1 MFTHILDILDFM
13 VEALLHIWPY
23 LVITIPIAVA
33 VGMTDI
39 SDKIK
44 GIVNINPLL
53 AILVATL
60 VGAISPFCSCG
71 VIPVIW
77 ALLTAGVPIA
87 PVMSFWLAS
96 PSMDPEIFFLS
107 VSTLGWK
114 LAVWRLAGT
123 FVLSLSGGIITHV
136 AVQRNWLGK
145 RLLRTKPAMSV
156 PGMGQLVQR
165 VWQSFAALWETPRN
179 VVPNPDG
186 TLQIQGADVSC
197 GCGAEDSEKECIDSD
212 INDRPIA
219 SESTSPRSDFASR
232 LLSESKSAIVMVVKF
247 MALALFLE
255 ALIVLYVPQE
265 WIVGLV
271 GQGNIFAVPLAA
283 LLAVPVY
290 TTSLAAL
297 AMIGGLLEQGMH
309 PGAALAFLIAGP
321 TTTLPAMVAVWGLA
335 NRRIFAVYLLMTLF
349 GALLIG
355 LLYF

>member
-1 MFTHILDILDFM
+1 MLNHILDILDFM
-13 VEALLHIWPY
+13 TSSLLHIWPY
-23 LVITIPIAVA
+23 LLVTIPLAVA

-39 SDKIK
+39 ADKIK
-44 GIVNINPLL
+44 GLVNINPIL
-53 AILVATL
+53 AIFIATL

-114 LAVWRLAGT
+114 LAVWRLGGT
-123 FVLSLSGGIITHV
+123 FIMSLAGGFITHI
-136 AVQRNWLGK
+136 AVQHGWLGS
-145 RLLRTKPAMSV
+145 RLLRTKPTLTV
-156 PGMGQLVQR
+156 PGMRQLAR
-165 VWQSFAALWETPRN
+165 RAWHAFAGMWEVSRT

-186 TLQIQGADVSC
+186 TLQIQRGGASG
-197 GCGAEDSEKECIDSD
+197 GCGNGDSKADCNAEDINEGPVVSEVSLH
-212 INDRPIA
+212 RA
-219 SESTSPRSDFASR
+219 DFTIR
-232 LLSESKSAIVMVVKF
+232 LLRESKSAIVMVVKF

-255 ALIVLYVPQE
+255 ALIVLYVPE
-265 WIVGLV
+265 AWISGLV
-271 GQGNIFAVPLAA
+271 GQNNIFAVPLAA

-297 AMIGGLLEQGMH
+297 AMVGGLLEQGMQ

-335 NRRIFAVYLLMTLF
+335 NRRVFTVYLLVTFL
-349 GALLIG
+349 GALLLG
-355 LLYF
+355 LLYY